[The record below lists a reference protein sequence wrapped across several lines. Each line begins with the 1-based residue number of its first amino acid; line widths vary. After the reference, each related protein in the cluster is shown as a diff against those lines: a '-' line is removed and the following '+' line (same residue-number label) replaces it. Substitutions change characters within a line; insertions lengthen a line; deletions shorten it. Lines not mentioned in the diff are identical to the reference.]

1 MLNNL
6 NIDKIYLADLYIRL
20 SKEDGDKAESN
31 SISNQR
37 DLIYSFLKEKED
49 IQVYEEKVDDGY
61 SGVGFN
67 RPALISML
75 EDVKQGKVNC
85 IIVKDLSRFGR
96 NYIETGRYI
105 QQIFPF
111 MGVRFIAINDHYDS
125 EHMDSQTDNIILPF
139 KNLMNDSYS
148 RDISIKVRSQIEVR
162 QKRGDYIGSF
172 PVYGYFRDQER
183 KGKLVIDYAAAEVV
197 RDIFD
202 MRIKGYNNRRIADYL
217 NEHGIP
223 SPMASLDGRP
233 IALTPMEYKMLL
245 HWRYTTSFK
254 LKAQAKWSPIAV
266 ERILKNEIYTGVM
279 VQGKEKTLNYKV
291 KKRIKVD
298 KKEWIRVEDTHEA
311 IITKEVFAI
320 VQKLMLR
327 DTRTAPDGKKLYL
340 FSGLLRCGGCG
351 GNMVRKKIR
360 SAGSEYCYYICSNN
374 KNDKSVCSSHR
385 IREDFLRK
393 AVLEMLRTHLSLVS
407 TMDEMEGMIAK
418 LPLQEQEVQKR
429 CRQLEERRNE
439 LARYQKL
446 KISVY
451 EDYKETLLTPKEY
464 LEMKEDY
471 EVSCRQLEEAI
482 ETLEREVSL
491 LVKDNGLHSPWIE
504 RLKDSGNISE
514 LDRGLL
520 AMTVEEIIVM
530 DSEHIKIHFKYRDEF
545 EIVLQVLEAAMSV
558 GDRKNISHVESE
570 QMKRFLLA
578 AREG

>member
-1 MLNNL
+1 M
-6 NIDKIYLADLYIRL
+6 
-20 SKEDGDKAESN
+20 
-31 SISNQR
+31 
-37 DLIYSFLKEKED
+37 IYSFLKDKDD

-61 SGVGFN
+61 SGVGFD
-67 RPALISML
+67 RPAFTSML
-75 EDVKQGKVNC
+75 EDVKQGKINC

-96 NYIETGRYI
+96 NYIEAGRYI

-111 MGVRFIAINDHYDS
+111 MGVRFIAINDRYDS
-125 EHMDSQTDNIILPF
+125 ENIDSQTDNIILPF

-183 KGKLVIDYAAAEVV
+183 KGKLVIDSAAAEVV

-202 MRIKGYNNRRIADYL
+202 MRIKGYNNRRIAEYL

-223 SPMASLDGRP
+223 S
-233 IALTPMEYKMLL
+233 PMEYKMLL

-254 LKAQAKWSPIAV
+254 LKPRAKWSPMAV
-266 ERILKNEIYTGVM
+266 ERVLKNEVYTGVM

-298 KKEWIRVEDTHEA
+298 KDEWIRVEDTHEA
-311 IITKEVFAI
+311 IIAREDFDI

-340 FSGLLRCGGCG
+340 FSGVLRCGGCG
-351 GNMVRKKIR
+351 GNMVRKKIK
-360 SAGSEYCYYICSNN
+360 SAGGEYCYYICSNN

-385 IREDFLRK
+385 IREDFLSK
-393 AVLEMLRTHLSLVS
+393 AVLEMLRTHLSLIS
-407 TMDEMEGMIAK
+407 TIDEVQEIIAK
-418 LPLQEQEVQKR
+418 LPLQEKEVQKR

-451 EDYKETLLTPKEY
+451 EDYKEALLTKKEY

-471 EVSCRQLEEAI
+471 EVSCTRLEEAI

-491 LVKDNGLHSPWIE
+491 LVKENGLHSPWIE
-504 RLKDSGNISE
+504 RLKGSGNISE

-520 AMTVEEIIVM
+520 AMTVDEIIVM
-530 DSEHIKIHFKYRDEF
+530 DSEHIKVHFKYRDEF
-545 EIVLQVLEAAMSV
+545 EIVLQVLEAAMSE
-558 GDRKNISHVESE
+558 GDIRKNMSYEESE
-570 QMKRFLLA
+570 QMKQFLPA
-578 AREG
+578 AREV

>member
-1 MLNNL
+1 MQNYT
-6 NIDKIYLADLYIRL
+6 NIMKLYQADLYIRL

-37 DLIYSFLKEKED
+37 DLIYSFLKDKDD

-61 SGVGFN
+61 SGVGFD
-67 RPALISML
+67 RPAFTSML
-75 EDVKQGKVNC
+75 EDVKQGKINC

-96 NYIETGRYI
+96 NYIEAGRYI
-105 QQIFPF
+105 QQIFPL
-111 MGVRFIAINDHYDS
+111 MGVRFIAINDHFDS
-125 EHMDSQTDNIILPF
+125 EHMDSQTNNIILPF

-148 RDISIKVRSQIEVR
+148 RDISVKVRSQIEVR

-172 PVYGYFRDQER
+172 PVYGYFRDKER
-183 KGKLVIDYAAAEVV
+183 KGKLVIDSAAAEVV

-202 MRIKGYNNRRIADYL
+202 MRIKGYNNRRIAEYL

-223 SPMASLDGRP
+223 S
-233 IALTPMEYKMLL
+233 PMEYKMLL

-254 LKAQAKWSPIAV
+254 LKPRAKWSPMAV
-266 ERILKNEIYTGVM
+266 ERVLKNEVYTGVM

-298 KKEWIRVEDTHEA
+298 KDEWIRVEDTHEA
-311 IITKEVFAI
+311 IIAREDFDI

-340 FSGLLRCGGCG
+340 FSGVLRCGGCG
-351 GNMVRKKIR
+351 GNMVRKKIK
-360 SAGSEYCYYICSNN
+360 SAGGEYCYYICSNN

-385 IREDFLRK
+385 IREDFLSK
-393 AVLEMLRTHLSLVS
+393 AVLEMLRTHLSLIS
-407 TMDEMEGMIAK
+407 TIDEVQEIIAK
-418 LPLQEQEVQKR
+418 LPLQEKEVQKR

-451 EDYKETLLTPKEY
+451 EDYKEALLTKKEY

-471 EVSCRQLEEAI
+471 EVSCTRLEEAI

-491 LVKDNGLHSPWIE
+491 LVKENGLHSPWIE
-504 RLKDSGNISE
+504 RLKGSGNISE

-520 AMTVEEIIVM
+520 AMTVDEIIVM
-530 DSEHIKIHFKYRDEF
+530 DSEHIKVHFKYRDEF
-545 EIVLQVLEAAMSV
+545 EIVLQVLEAAMSE
-558 GDRKNISHVESE
+558 GDIRKNMSYEESE
-570 QMKRFLLA
+570 QMKQFLPA
-578 AREG
+578 AREV

>member
-1 MLNNL
+1 MSDNTG
-6 NIDKIYLADLYIRL
+6 IKKIYQAVLYIRL

-31 SISNQR
+31 SVSNQR
-37 DLIYSFLKEKED
+37 DLIYSFLKDKKD
-49 IQVYEEKVDDGY
+49 IQVCDEKVDDGY
-61 SGVGFN
+61 SGVGFD

-75 EDVKQGKVNC
+75 EDVKQGKINC

-111 MGVRFIAINDHYDS
+111 MGVRFIAINDRYDS
-125 EHMDSQTDNIILPF
+125 ENIDSQTDNIILPF

-172 PVYGYFRDQER
+172 PVYGYFRDQEQ
-183 KGKLVIDYAAAEVV
+183 KGKLVIDSAAAEVV

-223 SPMASLDGRP
+223 SPM
-233 IALTPMEYKMLL
+233 EYKMLL

-254 LKAQAKWSPIAV
+254 LKPQAKWSPMAV
-266 ERILKNEIYTGVM
+266 ERVLKNEIYTGVM

-311 IITKEVFAI
+311 IISKEDFNI

-327 DTRTAPDGKKLYL
+327 DTRTAPDGTQLYL
-340 FSGLLRCGGCG
+340 FSGLLRCGDCG

-360 SAGSEYCYYICSNN
+360 SAGGEYCYYICSNN

-385 IREDFLRK
+385 IREDVLSK
-393 AVLEMLRTHLSLVS
+393 VVLEMIRTHFSLIS
-407 TMDEMEGMIAK
+407 TMDELNGIIAK
-418 LPLQEQEVQKR
+418 LPLQELEVQKK
-429 CRQLEERRNE
+429 CRQLEERRKE
-439 LARYQKL
+439 LIRYQKL

-451 EDYKETLLTPKEY
+451 EDYKEALLTKKEY

-482 ETLEREVSL
+482 ETLVGEISL
-491 LVKDNGLHSPWIE
+491 LIKGNGLHSPWIE
-504 RLKDSGNISE
+504 RLKDKGNISE

-530 DSEHIKIHFKYRDEF
+530 DSEHIKVHFKYRDEF
-545 EIVLQVLEAAMSV
+545 EIVLQVLEAAMAESKI
-558 GDRKNISHVESE
+558 RENISNAESE
-570 QMKRFLLA
+570 QMEHFLLT

>member
-6 NIDKIYLADLYIRL
+6 NTDKIYLADLYIRL

-49 IQVYEEKVDDGY
+49 IQVYEEKIDDGY

-183 KGKLVIDYAAAEVV
+183 KGKLVIDSAAAEVV

-223 SPMASLDGRP
+223 S
-233 IALTPMEYKMLL
+233 PMEYKMLL

-298 KKEWIRVEDTHEA
+298 KNEWIRVEDTHEA

-439 LARYQKL
+439 LVRYQKL

-451 EDYKETLLTPKEY
+451 EDYKETLLTQKEY

-491 LVKDNGLHSPWIE
+491 LVKDNRLHSPWIE

>member
-1 MLNNL
+1 MQNYT
-6 NIDKIYLADLYIRL
+6 NIMKLYQADLYIRL

-37 DLIYSFLKEKED
+37 DLIYSFLKDKDD

-61 SGVGFN
+61 SGVGFD
-67 RPALISML
+67 RPAFTSML
-75 EDVKQGKVNC
+75 EDVKQGKINC

-96 NYIETGRYI
+96 NYIEAGRYI
-105 QQIFPF
+105 QQIFPL
-111 MGVRFIAINDHYDS
+111 MGVRFIAINDHFDS
-125 EHMDSQTDNIILPF
+125 EHMDSQTNNIILPF

-148 RDISIKVRSQIEVR
+148 RDISVKVRSQIEVR

-172 PVYGYFRDQER
+172 PVYGYFRDKER
-183 KGKLVIDYAAAEVV
+183 KGKLVIDSVAAEVV

-202 MRIKGYNNRRIADYL
+202 MRIKGYNNRRIAEYL

-223 SPMASLDGRP
+223 S
-233 IALTPMEYKMLL
+233 PMEYKMLL

-254 LKAQAKWSPIAV
+254 LNPRAKWSPMAV
-266 ERILKNEIYTGVM
+266 ERVLKNEVYTGVM

-298 KKEWIRVEDTHEA
+298 KDEWIRVEDTHEA
-311 IITKEVFAI
+311 IIAREDFDI

-340 FSGLLRCGGCG
+340 FSGVLRCGGCG
-351 GNMVRKKIR
+351 GNMVRKKIK
-360 SAGSEYCYYICSNN
+360 SAGGEYCYYICSNN

-385 IREDFLRK
+385 IREDFLSK
-393 AVLEMLRTHLSLVS
+393 AVLEMLRTHLSLIS
-407 TMDEMEGMIAK
+407 TIDEVQEIIAK
-418 LPLQEQEVQKR
+418 LPLQEKEVQKR

-451 EDYKETLLTPKEY
+451 EDYKEDLLTKKEY

-471 EVSCRQLEEAI
+471 EVSCTRLEEAI

-491 LVKDNGLHSPWIE
+491 LVKENGLHSPWIE
-504 RLKDSGNISE
+504 RLKGSGNISE

-520 AMTVEEIIVM
+520 AMTVDEIIVM
-530 DSEHIKIHFKYRDEF
+530 DSEHIKVHFKYRDEF
-545 EIVLQVLEAAMSV
+545 EIVLQVLEAAMSE
-558 GDRKNISHVESE
+558 GDIRKNMSYEESE
-570 QMKRFLLA
+570 QMKQFLLA
-578 AREG
+578 AREV

>member
-223 SPMASLDGRP
+223 SPM
-233 IALTPMEYKMLL
+233 EYKMLL

-360 SAGSEYCYYICSNN
+360 SAGGEYCYYICSNN

-385 IREDFLRK
+385 IRDDFLRK

-451 EDYKETLLTPKEY
+451 EDYKETLLTQKEY

-491 LVKDNGLHSPWIE
+491 LVKDNRLHSPWIE

>member
-1 MLNNL
+1 LLNNL
-6 NIDKIYLADLYIRL
+6 NTDKIYLADLYIRL

-49 IQVYEEKVDDGY
+49 IQVYEEKIDDGY

-183 KGKLVIDYAAAEVV
+183 KGKLVIDSAAAEVV

-223 SPMASLDGRP
+223 S
-233 IALTPMEYKMLL
+233 PMEYKMLL

-298 KKEWIRVEDTHEA
+298 KNEWIRVEDTHEA

-439 LARYQKL
+439 LVRYQKL

-451 EDYKETLLTPKEY
+451 EDYKETLLTQKEY

-491 LVKDNGLHSPWIE
+491 LVKDNRLHSPWIE

>member
-1 MLNNL
+1 MSDNTG
-6 NIDKIYLADLYIRL
+6 IKKIYQAVLYIRL

-31 SISNQR
+31 SVSNQR
-37 DLIYSFLKEKED
+37 DLIYSFLKDKKD
-49 IQVYEEKVDDGY
+49 IQVCDEKVDDGY
-61 SGVGFN
+61 SGVGFD

-75 EDVKQGKVNC
+75 EDVKQGKINC

-111 MGVRFIAINDHYDS
+111 MGVRFIAINDRYDS
-125 EHMDSQTDNIILPF
+125 ENIDSQTDNIILPF

-172 PVYGYFRDQER
+172 PVYGYFRDQEQ
-183 KGKLVIDYAAAEVV
+183 KGKLVIDSAAAEVV

-223 SPMASLDGRP
+223 SPM
-233 IALTPMEYKMLL
+233 EYKMLL

-254 LKAQAKWSPIAV
+254 LKPQAKWSPMAV
-266 ERILKNEIYTGVM
+266 ERVLKNEIYTGVM

-311 IITKEVFAI
+311 IISKEDFNI

-327 DTRTAPDGKKLYL
+327 DTRTAPDGTQLYL
-340 FSGLLRCGGCG
+340 FSGLLRCGDCG

-360 SAGSEYCYYICSNN
+360 SAGGEYCYYICSNN

-385 IREDFLRK
+385 IREDVLSK
-393 AVLEMLRTHLSLVS
+393 VVLEMIRTHFSLIS
-407 TMDEMEGMIAK
+407 TMDELNGIIAK
-418 LPLQEQEVQKR
+418 LPLQELEVQKK
-429 CRQLEERRNE
+429 CRELEERRKE
-439 LARYQKL
+439 LIRYQKL

-451 EDYKETLLTPKEY
+451 EDYKEALLTKKEY

-482 ETLEREVSL
+482 ETLESEVSS
-491 LVKDNGLHSPWIE
+491 LVKEKGLHSPWIE
-504 RLKDSGNISE
+504 RLKDKGNISE

-530 DSEHIKIHFKYRDEF
+530 DSEHIKVHFKYRDEF
-545 EIVLQVLEAAMSV
+545 EIVLQVLEAAMAESKI
-558 GDRKNISHVESE
+558 RENISNAESE
-570 QMKRFLLA
+570 QMEHFLLT

>member
-1 MLNNL
+1 MSDNTG
-6 NIDKIYLADLYIRL
+6 IKKIYQAALYIRL

-31 SISNQR
+31 SVSNQR
-37 DLIYSFLKEKED
+37 DLIYSFLKDKKD
-49 IQVYEEKVDDGY
+49 IQVCDEKVDDGY
-61 SGVGFN
+61 SGVGFD

-75 EDVKQGKVNC
+75 EDVKQGKINC

-111 MGVRFIAINDHYDS
+111 LGVRFIAINDHYDS
-125 EHMDSQTDNIILPF
+125 EDIDSQTDNIILPF

-172 PVYGYFRDQER
+172 PVYGYFRDQEQ
-183 KGKLVIDYAAAEVV
+183 KGKLVIDSAAAEVV

-223 SPMASLDGRP
+223 SPM
-233 IALTPMEYKMLL
+233 EYKMLL

-254 LKAQAKWSPIAV
+254 LKPQAKWSPMAV
-266 ERILKNEIYTGVM
+266 ERVLKNEIYTGVM

-298 KKEWIRVEDTHEA
+298 KKDWIRVEDTHEA
-311 IITKEVFAI
+311 IISKEDFNI

-327 DTRTAPDGKKLYL
+327 DTRTAPDGTQLYL
-340 FSGLLRCGGCG
+340 FSGLLRCGDCG

-360 SAGSEYCYYICSNN
+360 SAGGEYCYYICSNN

-385 IREDFLRK
+385 IREDVLSK
-393 AVLEMLRTHLSLVS
+393 VVLEMIRTHLSLIS
-407 TMDEMEGMIAK
+407 TMDELNGIIAK
-418 LPLQEQEVQKR
+418 LPLQELEVQKK
-429 CRQLEERRNE
+429 CRQLEERQKE
-439 LARYQKL
+439 LIRYQKL

-451 EDYKETLLTPKEY
+451 EDYKEALLTKKEY

-482 ETLEREVSL
+482 ETLESEVSS
-491 LVKDNGLHSPWIE
+491 LVKEKGLHSPWIE
-504 RLKDSGNISE
+504 RLKDKGNISE

-530 DSEHIKIHFKYRDEF
+530 DSEHIKVHFKYRDEF
-545 EIVLQVLEAAMSV
+545 EIVLQVLEAAMAESKI
-558 GDRKNISHVESE
+558 RENISNAESE
-570 QMKRFLLA
+570 QMEHFLLT

>member
-148 RDISIKVRSQIEVR
+148 RDISIKVRSQIDVR

-183 KGKLVIDYAAAEVV
+183 KGKLVIDSAAAEVV

-223 SPMASLDGRP
+223 S
-233 IALTPMEYKMLL
+233 PMEYKMLL

-311 IITKEVFAI
+311 IITKEDFAI

-340 FSGLLRCGGCG
+340 FSGLLRCDGCG

-360 SAGSEYCYYICSNN
+360 SAGGEYCYYICSNN

-451 EDYKETLLTPKEY
+451 EDYKETLLTQKEY

-491 LVKDNGLHSPWIE
+491 LVKDNRLHSPWIE
-504 RLKDSGNISE
+504 RLKASGNISE

>member
-1 MLNNL
+1 MSDNTG
-6 NIDKIYLADLYIRL
+6 IKKIYQAVLYIRL

-31 SISNQR
+31 SVSNQR
-37 DLIYSFLKEKED
+37 DLIYSFLKDKKD
-49 IQVYEEKVDDGY
+49 IQVCDEKVDDGY
-61 SGVGFN
+61 SGVGFD

-75 EDVKQGKVNC
+75 EDVKQGKINC

-111 MGVRFIAINDHYDS
+111 MGVRFIAINDRYDS
-125 EHMDSQTDNIILPF
+125 ENIDSQTDNIILPF

-148 RDISIKVRSQIEVR
+148 RDISVKVRSQIEVR

-183 KGKLVIDYAAAEVV
+183 KGKLVIDSAAAEVV

-223 SPMASLDGRP
+223 SPM
-233 IALTPMEYKMLL
+233 EYKMLL

-254 LKAQAKWSPIAV
+254 LKPQAKWSPMAV
-266 ERILKNEIYTGVM
+266 ERVLKNEIYTGVM

-298 KKEWIRVEDTHEA
+298 KKDWIRVEDTHEA
-311 IITKEVFAI
+311 IISKEDFNI

-327 DTRTAPDGKKLYL
+327 DTRTAPDGTQLYL
-340 FSGLLRCGGCG
+340 FSGLLRCGDCG

-360 SAGSEYCYYICSNN
+360 SAGGEYCYYICSNN

-385 IREDFLRK
+385 IREDVLSK
-393 AVLEMLRTHLSLVS
+393 VVLEMIKTHLSLIS
-407 TMDEMEGMIAK
+407 TMDELNGIIAK
-418 LPLQEQEVQKR
+418 LPLQELEVQKK
-429 CRQLEERRNE
+429 CRQLEERRKE
-439 LARYQKL
+439 LIRYQKL

-451 EDYKETLLTPKEY
+451 EDYKEALLTKKEY

-482 ETLEREVSL
+482 ETLEGEVSS
-491 LVKDNGLHSPWIE
+491 LVKEKGLHSPWIE
-504 RLKDSGNISE
+504 RLKDKGNIFE

-530 DSEHIKIHFKYRDEF
+530 DSEHIKVHFKYRDEF
-545 EIVLQVLEAAMSV
+545 EIVLQVLEAAMAESKI
-558 GDRKNISHVESE
+558 RENISNAESE
-570 QMKRFLLA
+570 QMEHFLLT

>member
-183 KGKLVIDYAAAEVV
+183 KGKLVIDSAAAEVV

-223 SPMASLDGRP
+223 S
-233 IALTPMEYKMLL
+233 PMEYKMLL

-266 ERILKNEIYTGVM
+266 ERILKNEIYTGIM

-407 TMDEMEGMIAK
+407 TMDEMEEMIAK

-439 LARYQKL
+439 LVRYQKL

-491 LVKDNGLHSPWIE
+491 LVKDNRLHSPWIE

-558 GDRKNISHVESE
+558 GDRKSISHVESE

>member
-183 KGKLVIDYAAAEVV
+183 KGKLVMDSAAAEVV

-223 SPMASLDGRP
+223 S
-233 IALTPMEYKMLL
+233 PMEYKMLL

-311 IITKEVFAI
+311 IITKEDFAI

-360 SAGSEYCYYICSNN
+360 SAGGEYCYYICSNN

-491 LVKDNGLHSPWIE
+491 LVKDNRLHSPWIE

-578 AREG
+578 AREGGAYGKKKQKRIAD

>member
-183 KGKLVIDYAAAEVV
+183 KGKLVMDSAAAEVV

-223 SPMASLDGRP
+223 S
-233 IALTPMEYKMLL
+233 PMEYKMLL

-311 IITKEVFAI
+311 IITKEDFAI

-360 SAGSEYCYYICSNN
+360 SAGGEYCYYICSNN

-491 LVKDNGLHSPWIE
+491 LVKDNRLHSPWIE

-530 DSEHIKIHFKYRDEF
+530 DSKHIKIHYKYRDEF

>member
-223 SPMASLDGRP
+223 SPM
-233 IALTPMEYKMLL
+233 EYKMLL

-311 IITKEVFAI
+311 IITKEDFAI

-340 FSGLLRCGGCG
+340 FSGLLRCDGCG

-360 SAGSEYCYYICSNN
+360 SAGGEYCYYICSNN

-491 LVKDNGLHSPWIE
+491 LVKDNRLHSPWIE

>member
-223 SPMASLDGRP
+223 S
-233 IALTPMEYKMLL
+233 PMEYKMLL

>member
-223 SPMASLDGRP
+223 SPM
-233 IALTPMEYKMLL
+233 EYKMLL

-360 SAGSEYCYYICSNN
+360 SAGGEYCYYICSNN